1 MRRVHLPALPA
12 LPEALSPR
20 SVPQLVAGVAQN
32 AESMVTRAARA
43 AGLRRRAVWSR
54 PGRHHIEVHGIA
66 QPGGDRLAAQIERA
80 LEELSGVEW
89 ARVNAPSGRVVVAV
103 GTSPPRLRELI
114 AVIAAVERTDG
125 REPDPDCPEPHP
137 PEEGPRTRRAMTR
150 IATDAFG
157 LGLSAAVRIMP
168 FTRAPGELAGLLRAV
183 DLHPRLRSLAD
194 RGLPGDHRADS
205 WLPFA
210 TVLAQGLTGGWAG
223 ILLDGAQRVLQWGE
237 ARAQLAAWEQV
248 EPLLAG
254 SPERASAAPP
264 PDERPH
270 PKPDGPVERYLAR
283 VLESGTVAGATAL
296 AMAGRKRAA
305 ALALASIPSAAVAG
319 REAYGARLGWLLARR
334 GVIAMD
340 RTVLRELERL
350 DVLVLDAAVL
360 RSERGVL
367 TDLLPLPG
375 VDAEEV
381 AGRAFDLFDP
391 ETPERVREADGWTLG
406 PLDALRLPDGAGTEQ
421 VERLRPDGGT
431 LLGLVDGDRLA
442 AVVRVAAEPA
452 PGVDALPAAARR
464 AGLRLLVAGNGNN
477 GRDNRKGAGKNDGDG
492 NGGQGD
498 GNGIADGEHEF
509 GEDFADGWLPGGT
522 RLAGSIR
529 SLQADGATVALVSAD
544 PRALAAADC
553 GLGMWHA
560 DEPPPWGAHL
570 LVGSDLGV
578 AALVVEAVGLARTVA
593 RQSIALATGGSGLGA
608 VSAFTAAPEQLP
620 ARTMAAVNAAAGLA
634 IGNGVWRAGRLP
646 QRRASTAAPPTPWH
660 LMPVRTVLDRLG
672 SDDAGLSTAEVERR
686 DPAAPVGP
694 AEAPDLPR
702 AFVEELANPLTPVL
716 AGGAGL
722 SAAVGSMA
730 DAALVGGVIG
740 LTALIGAAHR
750 VNTERSLTELLSRS
764 AVTARVRRD
773 GTEQVVA
780 ADRLVPGDVVV
791 FEPGDAVPADCRVI
805 EADGL
810 ETDESSLTGESLPVS
825 KTSQPVVA
833 SAVAERRSM
842 LYEGTSVAA
851 GRGLAVVVATG
862 ADTEVGRSM
871 ALAGEAAPTS
881 GVEARL
887 GRLTRMS
894 IPLAASSAVAVAG
907 AGLLRGVP
915 LAESAGTAANLAVAS
930 VPEGLPFLVSAAQL
944 AAARRLAEH
953 GALVRNPRTIEA
965 LGRVDVLCFDK
976 TGTLTEGELMLAG
989 LGDGD
994 RYAELDSI
1002 DKPLRSVL
1010 AAALRATPAAD
1021 RPEEVSQ
1028 QTDRAVL
1035 TGARRAGVGTGSRA
1049 HPWHQTDAL
1058 PFEPSRGYHASVGR
1072 YRGRHLLSV
1081 KGAPETI
1088 LPRCTRQ
1095 GGRTLDDAG
1104 RRALQATLDRHAGA
1118 GQRVLAVAERDLP
1131 GDRNLPDDTVSGDGD
1146 RDPSGD
1152 TVTED
1157 DVRDLTFVGFLAL
1170 SDGVRESAAPAVH
1183 RIRQAGVHTI
1193 MITGDHPATAEAIA
1207 AIISTDGTEQRVVTA
1222 PELDRLDDDALAERL
1237 ARTDVVARCTPT
1249 HKVRIIRALQKCGR
1263 TVAMTGDGAN
1273 DAPAI
1278 RLADV
1283 GIALGQRGTPA
1294 ARAAADLVVT
1304 DDRLETIIA
1313 TLVEG
1318 RAMWS
1323 SVRHALSILVG
1334 GNIGEIAFS
1343 VLTAALTGRSAL
1355 NGRQMLLVNLLTD
1368 LAPAMAIAVRA
1379 PRPERTDGLLTEGP
1393 ETSLGATLSREIAL
1407 RAGTTTLGATT
1418 GWTLARYTGTRRRA
1432 GTVALASLVG
1442 TQLGQTLLDGGRS
1455 RSVLASTAA
1464 SVAVLAGVI
1473 QTPGLSHFFGCT
1485 PLGPVGWGIAA
1496 GSALGAT
1503 LTNTAVGRLVTPP
1516 AADDH
1521 PDGTGEVGR
1530 TGDLDTTGG
1539 TAPAGGATAACG
1551 DTTDSGRPGG

>member
-1 MRRVHLPALPA
+1 MTSRGLRLPGVDLRRVHLPA

-20 SVPQLVAGVAQN
+20 SVPQLVAGVAAN

-43 AGLRRRAVWSR
+43 AGLKRRAVWSR
-54 PGRHHIEVHGIA
+54 PGRHHIEVHGVA
-66 QPGGDRLAAQIERA
+66 QPGGERLAAQVERA
-80 LEELSGVEW
+80 LQEVSGVVW

-103 GTSPPRLRELI
+103 GPPEPRLRELI
-114 AVIAAVERTDG
+114 AAISAVEHADG
-125 REPDPDCPEPHP
+125 WEPPPDCEEPHP
-137 PEEGPRTRRAMTR
+137 PEEGPRTRSAMTR

-157 LGLSAAVRIMP
+157 LGLSAAVRILP

-183 DLHPRLRSLAD
+183 DLHPRLHALAG
-194 RGLPGDHRADS
+194 RGLGSDHRAHS
-205 WLPFA
+205 WLPLA
-210 TVLAQGLTGGWAG
+210 TVLAQGVAGGWAG

-237 ARAQLAAWEQV
+237 ARAQLAAWEQA

-254 SPERASAAPP
+254 SPERASAPPP
-264 PDERPH
+264 PDERPQA
-270 PKPDGPVERYLAR
+270 KPDGPVERYLAR
-283 VLESGTVAGATAL
+283 VLESGTVAGAAAL
-296 AMAGRKRAA
+296 SLAGRKRAA
-305 ALALASIPSAAVAG
+305 ALALSSIPSAAVAG
-319 REAYGARLGWLLARR
+319 REAFAARLGWLLARR

-350 DVLVLDAAVL
+350 DVLVLDAAAL
-360 RSERGVL
+360 RSARGVL
-367 TDLLPLPG
+367 TDLVPLPEA
-375 VDAEEV
+375 DAEEV
-381 AGRAFDLFDP
+381 AGRAFGLFDP
-391 ETPERVREADGWTLG
+391 EHPDRVREADGWTLG
-406 PLDALRLPDGAGTEQ
+406 PLDALRLPDGAGAEEI
-421 VERLRPDGGT
+421 ERLRPDGGR
-431 LLGLVDGDRLA
+431 LLGLTSDGGRLA

-452 PGVDALPAAARR
+452 PGIDALPAAARR
-464 AGLRLLVAGNGNN
+464 AGLRLLVA
-477 GRDNRKGAGKNDGDG
+477 DDGAG
-492 NGGQGD
+492 
-498 GNGIADGEHEF
+498 GEH
-509 GEDFADGWLPGGT
+509 DFADGHLSGGPD
-522 RLAGSIR
+522 LAGSIR
-529 SLQADGATVALVSAD
+529 SLQSEGAMVALVSSD

-553 GLGMWHA
+553 GLGVWHA
-560 DEPPPWGAHL
+560 EEPPPWGAHL

-578 AALVVEAVGLARTVA
+578 AALVVDGAGLARTVA
-593 RQSIALATGGSGLGA
+593 RHSIALAAGGSGLGA
-608 VSAFTAAPEQLP
+608 LAAFTAAPAHLP
-620 ARTMAAVNAAAGLA
+620 ARAMAAVNAAAGLA

-646 QRRASTAAPPTPWH
+646 HRRASAAAPPTPWH
-660 LMPVRTVLDRLG
+660 LMPVRTVLERL
-672 SDDAGLSTAEVERR
+672 DTAEAGLSTEEIGRR
-686 DPAAPVGP
+686 GRSAPAGLTDGL
-694 AEAPDLPR
+694 DLPR

-722 SAAVGSMA
+722 SAAVGSVA

-740 LTALIGAAHR
+740 LTALIGAVHR
-750 VNTERSLTELLSRS
+750 VSTERSLAELLSRS

-773 GTEQVVA
+773 GTERVVA
-780 ADRLVPGDVVV
+780 ADELVPGDIVALD
-791 FEPGDAVPADCRVI
+791 PGDAVPADCRVV
-805 EADGL
+805 EAVGL

-833 SAVAERRSM
+833 AVVADRRSM
-842 LYEGTSVAA
+842 VYEGTTVAA

-862 ADTEVGRSM
+862 ADTEVGRGM

-915 LAESAGTAANLAVAS
+915 LVQSAGTAANLAVAS

-989 LGDGD
+989 IGDGD
-994 RYAELDSI
+994 RYADLDAL
-1002 DKPLRSVL
+1002 DKSLRAVL

-1035 TGARRAGVGTGSRA
+1035 TGARRAGVGTGSRTHA
-1049 HPWHQTDAL
+1049 WHQEHAL
-1058 PFEPSRGYHASVGR
+1058 PFEPSRGYHATVGQ
-1072 YRGRHLLSV
+1072 YRGSHLLSV

-1088 LPRCTRQ
+1088 LPRCSRH
-1095 GGRTLDDAG
+1095 GDRPLDEAG
-1104 RRALQATLDRHAGA
+1104 RAALRETLDRHAGA
-1118 GQRVLAVAERDLP
+1118 GQRVLAVAERELP
-1131 GDRNLPDDTVSGDGD
+1131 GE
-1146 RDPSGD
+1146 

-1170 SDGVRESAAPAVH
+1170 SDGVRESAAPAVR

-1207 AIISTDGTEQRVVTA
+1207 AIISTDGTDQRVVTA
-1222 PELDRLDDDALAERL
+1222 TELDRLDDDALAERL

-1334 GNIGEIAFS
+1334 GNLGEIAFS
-1343 VLTAALTGRSAL
+1343 VLTASLTGRSAL

-1379 PRPERTDGLLTEGP
+1379 PRQDRMDDLLTEGP
-1393 ETSLGATLSREIAL
+1393 ETSLGATLTREIAL

-1432 GTVALASLVG
+1432 GTVALAALVG
-1442 TQLGQTLLDGGRS
+1442 TQLGQTLLDGGAS
-1455 RSVLASTAA
+1455 PSVLASTAA

-1473 QTPGLSHFFGCT
+1473 QTPGLSQFFGCT
-1485 PLGPVGWGIAA
+1485 PLGPIGWGIAA
-1496 GSALGAT
+1496 GSALSAT
-1503 LTNTAVGRLVTPP
+1503 LTNTVVDRLIAPP
-1516 AADDH
+1516 AADAAG
-1521 PDGTGEVGR
+1521 PDGAARSDGATGSDESAGA
-1530 TGDLDTTGG
+1530 GSSGG
-1539 TAPAGGATAACG
+1539 ISPAGSAPVRSPGA
-1551 DTTDSGRPGG
+1551 R

>member
-1 MRRVHLPALPA
+1 MTPLGLRLPGVDLRRVHLPS

-20 SVPQLVAGVAQN
+20 GVPQLVAGVAHN
-32 AESMVTRAARA
+32 AESMAARAARA

-54 PGRHHIEVHGIA
+54 PGRHHIEVHGVA
-66 QPGGDRLAAQIERA
+66 QPGGERLAARIEDA
-80 LEELSGVEW
+80 LQRLPGVEW

-103 GTSPPRLRELI
+103 APTGPRVRELT
-114 AVIAAVERTDG
+114 ATVAAVERTDG
-125 REPDPDCPEPHP
+125 WEPDPDCAEPHP

-150 IATDAFG
+150 LATDALG

-183 DLHPRLRSLAD
+183 DLHPKLHELAG
-194 RGLPGDHRADS
+194 RGLGGDHRANS
-205 WLPFA
+205 WLPLA

-223 ILLDGAQRVLQWGE
+223 IALDGAQRVLQWGE
-237 ARAQLAAWEQV
+237 ARAQLAAWEEA
-248 EPLLAG
+248 EPMLAG
-254 SPERASAAPP
+254 TPDRAGAVPP
-264 PDERPH
+264 SDERPR

-283 VLESGTVAGATAL
+283 VLESGTVAGAAL
-296 AMAGRKRAA
+296 LSLAGRKRAA

-319 REAYGARLGWLLARR
+319 REGYAARLGWLLARR

-340 RTVLRELERL
+340 RSVLRELERL

-360 RSERGVL
+360 RSARGVL
-367 TDLLPLPG
+367 TDLAPLPG
-375 VDAEEV
+375 ADAEE
-381 AGRAFDLFDP
+381 AATRAFDLFDP
-391 ETPERVREADGWTLG
+391 DAPDRVRDADGWSLG
-406 PLDALRLPDGAGTEQ
+406 PLDALRLPVGAGAE
-421 VERLRPDGGT
+421 EIARIRADGGK
-431 LLGLVDGDRLA
+431 LLGLTSDGTLA

-464 AGLRLLVAGNGNN
+464 AGLRLLVA
-477 GRDNRKGAGKNDGDG
+477 ADGDP
-492 NGGQGD
+492 D
-498 GNGIADGEHEF
+498 DEEY
-509 GEDFADGWLPGGT
+509 DFADGRLPGGQ
-522 RLAGSIR
+522 RLAASIR
-529 SLQADGATVALVSAD
+529 SLQRDGAMVALVSAD

-553 GLGMWHA
+553 GLGVWHA
-560 DEPPPWGAHL
+560 DQPPPWGAHL
-570 LVGSDLGV
+570 LVGADLAV
-578 AALVVEAVGLARTVA
+578 AALVVEAAGTARTVA
-593 RQSIALATGGSGLGA
+593 RQSIALAGAGSGLGA
-608 VSAFTAAPEQLP
+608 LAAFTSAPAQLP
-620 ARTMAAVNAAAGLA
+620 GRTMAPVNAAAGLA

-646 QRRASTAAPPTPWH
+646 RRRGSAAAPPTPWH
-660 LMPVRTVLDRLG
+660 LMPVRAVLKRLRT
-672 SDDAGLSTAEVERR
+672 DEAGLPGEEAGRR
-686 DPAAPVGP
+686 GRPAAAGP
-694 AEAPDLPR
+694 TDGVDLSR

-722 SAAVGSMA
+722 SAAVGSVA

-750 VNTERSLTELLSRS
+750 VSTERSLAELLSRS

-773 GTEQVVA
+773 GAERMVT
-780 ADRLVPGDVVV
+780 ADQLVPGDIVLL
-791 FEPGDAVPADCRVI
+791 EPGDAIPADCRVL

-810 ETDESSLTGESLPVS
+810 ETDESSLTGESLPVP
-825 KTSQPVVA
+825 KTSQPVIA
-833 SAVAERRSM
+833 AAVADRRSM
-842 LYEGTSVAA
+842 LYEGTTIAA
-851 GRGLAVVVATG
+851 GRGVGVVVATG
-862 ADTEVGRSM
+862 AETEVGRGM

-887 GRLTRMS
+887 GRLTKMS

-915 LAESAGTAANLAVAS
+915 LVESAGTAANLAVAS

-989 LGDGD
+989 VGDGD
-994 RYAELDSI
+994 RYADLDAL
-1002 DKPLRSVL
+1002 DKPLRPVL
-1010 AAALRATPAAD
+1010 RVALRATPAAD

-1035 TGARRAGVGTGSRA
+1035 TGARRAGVGTGTRA
-1049 HPWHQTDAL
+1049 HGWQQADAL
-1058 PFEPSRGYHASVGR
+1058 PFEPSRGYHATVGR

-1095 GGRTLDDAG
+1095 RRPDGD
-1104 RRALQATLDRHAGA
+1104 RALDEAGSRALREVLDQHAGA
-1118 GQRVLAVAERDLP
+1118 GQRVLAVAERELP
-1131 GDRNLPDDTVSGDGD
+1131 GDTVS
-1146 RDPSGD
+1146 
-1152 TVTED
+1152 ED
-1157 DVRDLTFVGFLAL
+1157 DVGELTFVGFLAL
-1170 SDGVRESAAPAVH
+1170 SDGVRQSAAPAVA

-1207 AIISTDGTEQRVVTA
+1207 AIISTDGTAQRVVTA
-1222 PELDRLDDDALAERL
+1222 IELDRLDDDALAERL

-1249 HKVRIIRALQKCGR
+1249 HKVRIIQALQKCGR

-1334 GNIGEIAFS
+1334 GNLGEIAFS

-1379 PRPERTDGLLTEGP
+1379 PRPDRMDGLLTEGP
-1393 ETSLGATLSREIAL
+1393 ETSLGATLSREITL

-1442 TQLGQTLLDGGRS
+1442 TQLGQTVLDGGAS
-1455 RSVLASTAA
+1455 RSVLASTAV

-1473 QTPGLSHFFGCT
+1473 QTPGLSQFFGCT

-1496 GSALGAT
+1496 GSALSAT
-1503 LTNTAVGRLVTPP
+1503 LTNTAVSRLITPP
-1516 AADDH
+1516 AAD
-1521 PDGTGEVGR
+1521 GR
-1530 TGDLDTTGG
+1530 GDA
-1539 TAPAGGATAACG
+1539 APAG
-1551 DTTDSGRPGG
+1551 S

>member
-1 MRRVHLPALPA
+1 MTRLGLRIPGVDLRRVHLPT
-12 LPEALSPR
+12 LPEALSPH
-20 SVPQLVAGVAQN
+20 SVPQLVAGVAHN

-43 AGLRRRAVWSR
+43 AGLDRRAVWSR
-54 PGRHHIEVHGIA
+54 PGRHHIEVRGIA
-66 QPGGDRLAAQIERA
+66 QPGGERLGKQIEQA
-80 LEELSGVEW
+80 LEEVPGVEW
-89 ARVNAPSGRVVVAV
+89 ARINAPSGRVVVAV
-103 GTSPPRLRELI
+103 GPPAPRLRELI

-125 REPDPDCPEPHP
+125 REPDPDCAEPHP

-183 DLHPRLRSLAD
+183 DLHPRLHALAG
-194 RGLPGDHRADS
+194 RGLRGDQRADS
-205 WLPFA
+205 WLPLA

-237 ARAQLAAWEQV
+237 ARAQLAAWEKT

-254 SPERASAAPP
+254 TPERARAAPP
-264 PDERPH
+264 PDERPR

-283 VLESGTVAGATAL
+283 VLESGTVAGAAAL
-296 AMAGRKRAA
+296 WMAGRKRAA

-319 REAYGARLGWLLARR
+319 REAYAARLGWLLARR

-350 DVLVLDAAVL
+350 DVLVLDAAAL
-360 RSERGVL
+360 RSARGVL
-367 TDLLPLPG
+367 TDLLPLPD
-375 VDAEEV
+375 VDAEEA

-391 ETPERVREADGWTLG
+391 EVPDRVRDADGWTLG
-406 PLDALRLPDGAGTEQ
+406 PLDALRLPAGVGAEQ
-421 VERLRPDGGT
+421 IARLRPDGGT
-431 LLGLVDGDRLA
+431 LLGLTADGRLA

-452 PGVDALPAAARR
+452 PGIDALPAAARR
-464 AGLRLLVAGNGNN
+464 AGLRLLVAV
-477 GRDNRKGAGKNDGDG
+477 DVDGDG
-492 NGGQGD
+492 D
-498 GNGIADGEHEF
+498 DH
-509 GEDFADGWLPGGT
+509 DFADGHLPGGP

-529 SLQADGATVALVSAD
+529 SLQSEGAVVALVSSD

-553 GLGMWHA
+553 GLGMWHT

-578 AALVVEAVGLARTVA
+578 AALVVEAAGLARTVA
-593 RQSIALATGGSGLGA
+593 RQSIALAAGGSGLGA
-608 VSAFTAAPEQLP
+608 VAAFTAAPAQLP
-620 ARTMAAVNAAAGLA
+620 ARAMAAVNAAAGLA
-634 IGNGVWRAGRLP
+634 IGHGVWRAGRLP
-646 QRRASTAAPPTPWH
+646 QRRTSTAAPPTPWH
-660 LMPVRTVLDRLG
+660 LMPVRTVLERLG
-672 SDDAGLSTAEVERR
+672 TDQAGLSTEEVGRR
-686 DPAAPVGP
+686 GRTAATGP
-694 AEAPDLPR
+694 ADTLDLPR

-722 SAAVGSMA
+722 SAAVGSIA

-750 VNTERSLTELLSRS
+750 VSTERSLAELLSRS

-773 GTEQVVA
+773 GTERVVA
-780 ADRLVPGDVVV
+780 AGELVPGDIVALD
-791 FEPGDAVPADCRVI
+791 PGDAVPADCRVV
-805 EADGL
+805 EAVGL
-810 ETDESSLTGESLPVS
+810 ETDESSVTGESLPVA

-833 SAVAERRSM
+833 GAVADRRSM
-842 LYEGTSVAA
+842 LYEGTTVAA

-862 ADTEVGRSM
+862 ADTEVGRGM

-887 GRLTRMS
+887 GRLTKLS

-915 LAESAGTAANLAVAS
+915 LVESAGTAANLAVAS

-989 LGDGD
+989 VGDGE
-994 RYAELDSI
+994 RYADLDAL
-1002 DKPLRSVL
+1002 DKPLRGVL

-1021 RPEEVSQ
+1021 CPEEVNQ

-1035 TGARRAGVGTGSRA
+1035 TGARRAGVGTGTRT
-1049 HPWHQTDAL
+1049 HPWQQEHAL
-1058 PFEPSRGYHASVGR
+1058 PFEPSRGYHATVGR
-1072 YRGRHLLSV
+1072 HRGQHLLSV

-1088 LPRCTRQ
+1088 LPRCTRH
-1095 GGRTLDDAG
+1095 GDRDLDEAG
-1104 RRALQATLDRHAGA
+1104 RRAVQETLDRHAGA
-1118 GQRVLAVAERDLP
+1118 GQRVLAVAERELP
-1131 GDRNLPDDTVSGDGD
+1131 
-1146 RDPSGD
+1146 GD
-1152 TVTED
+1152 TVTEA
-1157 DVRDLTFVGFLAL
+1157 DVEELTFVGFLAL
-1170 SDGVRESAAPAVH
+1170 SDGVRQSAAPAVR

-1207 AIISTDGTEQRVVTA
+1207 AIISTDGTDQRVVTA
-1222 PELDRLDDDALAERL
+1222 TELDRLDDDALAERL

-1334 GNIGEIAFS
+1334 GNLGEIAFS

-1379 PRPERTDGLLTEGP
+1379 PRKESMDGLLTEGP
-1393 ETSLGATLSREIAL
+1393 ETSLGATLTREIAL

-1442 TQLGQTLLDGGRS
+1442 TQLGQTLLDGGAS
-1455 RSVLASTAA
+1455 PSVLASTVV
-1464 SVAVLAGVI
+1464 SLAVLAGVI
-1473 QTPGLSHFFGCT
+1473 QTPGLSQFFGCT

-1496 GSALGAT
+1496 GSALSAT
-1503 LTNTAVGRLVTPP
+1503 LTNTAVDRLIAPP
-1516 AADDH
+1516 AADGHANGIKH
-1521 PDGTGEVGR
+1521 PDG
-1530 TGDLDTTGG
+1530 TGG
-1539 TAPAGGATAACG
+1539 TAPAGGTAANHDG
-1551 DTTDSGRPGG
+1551 TTGASRPGG